1 MELSKAEFYYI
12 NAYITETVEST
23 GVGSYQLKSAGPNH
37 LDGIQAVAY
46 ARLRKMD
53 TDFARTERQ
62 RKIIQLSF
70 DKLRQANFS
79 VVNNV
84 MEVVFPQILSSIT
97 LDDVIPAAKN
107 LTRYHIGDTAGFPE
121 ARSDANMGKKGDCV
135 IPQTLESNVV
145 SLHKFLFGDENYT
158 PSDMVKK
165 ISAKIASDTGLY
177 KEGKPVGD
185 VGTDGGYIPKTTE
198 AKKED
203 KTTADGSE
211 SSSSSEK
218 NNESTSS
225 TKESIIDGETD
236 FEYETDE
243 DGNVIDP
250 PEDYIPPTSKHSSET
265 TQSSH
270 TGESSQAHP
279 GETTKAAHPGDST
292 ESLKPTVPSG
302 TLSPSRTTEA
312 ATTEAATNHMDREAV
327 KQQQLHPSILE
338 TASKKRM

>member
-1 MELSKAEFYYI
+1 
-12 NAYITETVEST
+12 
-23 GVGSYQLKSAGPNH
+23 
-37 LDGIQAVAY
+37 
-46 ARLRKMD
+46 
-53 TDFARTERQ
+53 
-62 RKIIQLSF
+62 
-70 DKLRQANFS
+70 
-79 VVNNV
+79 
-84 MEVVFPQILSSIT
+84 
-97 LDDVIPAAKN
+97 
-107 LTRYHIGDTAGFPE
+107 
-121 ARSDANMGKKGDCV
+121 MGKKGDCV
-135 IPQTLESNVV
+135 IPQTLESNCGFSSTSSCLVT
-145 SLHKFLFGDENYT
+145 KITT

-250 PEDYIPPTSKHSSET
+250 PEDIYHQPVNIL
-265 TQSSH
+265 
-270 TGESSQAHP
+270 
-279 GETTKAAHPGDST
+279 
-292 ESLKPTVPSG
+292 LKRPRVSY
-302 TLSPSRTTEA
+302 R
-312 ATTEAATNHMDREAV
+312 
-327 KQQQLHPSILE
+327 
-338 TASKKRM
+338 

>member
-1 MELSKAEFYYI
+1 
-12 NAYITETVEST
+12 
-23 GVGSYQLKSAGPNH
+23 
-37 LDGIQAVAY
+37 
-46 ARLRKMD
+46 MD

-236 FEYETDE
+236 
-243 DGNVIDP
+243 
-250 PEDYIPPTSKHSSET
+250 
-265 TQSSH
+265 
-270 TGESSQAHP
+270 
-279 GETTKAAHPGDST
+279 
-292 ESLKPTVPSG
+292 
-302 TLSPSRTTEA
+302 LS
-312 ATTEAATNHMDREAV
+312 M
-327 KQQQLHPSILE
+327 KQMKME
-338 TASKKRM
+338 M